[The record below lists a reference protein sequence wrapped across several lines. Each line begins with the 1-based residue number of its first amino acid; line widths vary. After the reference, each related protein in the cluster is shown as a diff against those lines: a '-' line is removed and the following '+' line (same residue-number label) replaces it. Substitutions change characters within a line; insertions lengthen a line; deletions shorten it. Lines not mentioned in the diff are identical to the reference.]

1 MTGGRLLQRRRRRPA
16 RVPVGL
22 PGPQAVQ
29 VDARW
34 LRAGDAF
41 HRTLAVTGYPRE
53 VTPGWLQPLLDHPGP
68 IDVALHVEPV
78 PTVVA
83 AERLRRQLARLESS
97 QRLDAANGRLDDP
110 QVEAAAHDAR
120 QLARRLASGD
130 GRLFRVGL
138 YVTVAGHTHAELHQE
153 VASVQGLL
161 GSLLL
166 DAHPTTFR
174 ALQGWLTTL
183 PLGLDQLRLRRTM
196 DTTAVAAA
204 FPFASSELPPP
215 PNGGVLLGRN
225 LRTGGL
231 VCWDRWS
238 QPNYNQVILARSGAG
253 KSYLAK
259 LEALRWLYQ
268 GVQVLVVDSEN
279 EYERLTGAVGG
290 AYLRLGA
297 PGVHLNPFDL
307 GGEADALTRRALFAH
322 TLLGVLLGGPLDA
335 AASAV
340 VDRAVIAA
348 YTARGVSSDP
358 RTHPRPAPL
367 LADLARALEADPDP
381 AGAMLAA
388 RLAPYVSGSHRGLF
402 QEPTSTHPD
411 RHLVVFCLRDLPE
424 ELKAAGTLLAL
435 DALWRRVT
443 DRSRP
448 GRRLV
453 IVDEAWLLAQQ
464 PPGARF
470 LGRLAKSARKH
481 GCGLSVVTQ
490 DAGDL
495 LASELGQVVVANAAT
510 HILLGQAPQAI
521 DRLTSAFGLTE
532 GERQLLL
539 AARVGEGLLAGPG
552 GQRAAFT
559 AVASPAEH
567 PLVTTSPEFLASL
580 ERSGENSRGDPR

>member
-1 MTGGRLLQRRRRRPA
+1 
-16 RVPVGL
+16 
-22 PGPQAVQ
+22 
-29 VDARW
+29 
-34 LRAGDAF
+34 
-41 HRTLAVTGYPRE
+41 
-53 VTPGWLQPLLDHPGP
+53 
-68 IDVALHVEPV
+68 
-78 PTVVA
+78 
-83 AERLRRQLARLESS
+83 
-97 QRLDAANGRLDDP
+97 
-110 QVEAAAHDAR
+110 VEAAAHDAQ
-120 QLARRLASGD
+120 QLARGLASGD

-138 YVTVAGHTHAELHQE
+138 YVTVAGHTHAQLQQE
-153 VASVQGLL
+153 TARVQGLL

-166 DAHPTTFR
+166 EAHPTTFR

-196 DTTAVAAA
+196 DTAAVAAA

-215 PNGGVLLGRN
+215 PDGGVLVGRN

-268 GVQVLVVDSEN
+268 GVQVLVVDPEN

-297 PGVHLNPFDL
+297 PGTHLNPFDL
-307 GGEADALTRRALFAH
+307 GSEPDALTRRALFAH
-322 TLLGVLLGGPLDA
+322 TLLGVLLGPLDA
-335 AASAV
+335 AAAAV

-358 RTHPRPAPL
+358 RTHPRPTPL
-367 LADLARALEADPDP
+367 LRDLAEALERDPDP
-381 AGAMLAA
+381 AGPILAG
-388 RLAPYVSGSHRGLF
+388 RLAPYVTGSYRGLF
-402 QEPTSTHPD
+402 ERPTSTHPD
-411 RHLVVFCLRDLPE
+411 RHLVVFSLRDLPD
-424 ELKAAGTLLAL
+424 ELKPVGTLLAL
-435 DALWRRVT
+435 DALWQRVT

-453 IVDEAWLLAQQ
+453 VIDEAWLLAAQ
-464 PPGARF
+464 PAGARV
-470 LGRLAKSARKH
+470 LARLAKSARKH
-481 GCGLSVVTQ
+481 WCGLSVVTQ

-521 DRLTSAFGLTE
+521 DRLTTAFGLTD

-559 AVASPAEH
+559 AMASPAEH
-567 PLVTTSPEFLASL
+567 PLVATDPAELAQQPPQA
-580 ERSGENSRGDPR
+580 GW